1 MNALPPHIPGR
12 EPRTNISSVML
23 ASNYP
28 VDKHMGTSPERLTA
42 GLQSVLAHL
51 DQAAREQI
59 CVRTAAKFYRIEL

>member
-1 MNALPPHIPGR
+1 
-12 EPRTNISSVML
+12 ML